1 MYTEIMFQDFYIFR
15 IHKNVFKVGQK
26 LGAPVCNRKIL
37 RSDNTG
43 YIRTVYTLADEY
55 KTLEDLVTCYGC
67 LEWYI
72 CVCESVR
79 FRQSRSSLQ
88 HERLFQPRQS
98 AASQEHGAA
107 LPRRGLQTYPLS
119 AL

>member
-1 MYTEIMFQDFYIFR
+1 MLRMFR
-15 IHKNVFKVGQK
+15 MVHMRVRE
-26 LGAPVCNRKIL
+26 L
-37 RSDNTG
+37 
-43 YIRTVYTLADEY
+43 
-55 KTLEDLVTCYGC
+55 
-67 LEWYI
+67 
-72 CVCESVR
+72 R